1 MGASAG
7 ARSPGTAA
15 TEAAKLQTAPSPPAR
30 RPPGRLM
37 GAHSQ
42 PAQLAP
48 RTPAAGTARAGA
60 GGSGR
65 GRGTGVPA
73 AAEARPGPLSPP
85 PLLPC
90 GIWLGFPLQ
99 TGNLTAPRPGGA
111 VTRMA
116 GLGRACPRGRA
127 PRAPL
132 PLHSPTLGCRFRSW
146 GRALRNQAFT
156 PRSSLRSPRRAPSFL
171 SVLTPTKGLS
181 LASERRKAHLELTRS
196 GTRLVSSPTGPLL
209 LHKTGL
215 L

>member
-116 GLGRACPRGRA
+116 GLRRACPRGRA
-127 PRAPL
+127 PEGAPPPALPYPWVPVPELGKGSEKPGLHAPL
-132 PLHSPTLGCRFRSW
+132 LTAEPSQGSLLSLCPHSHQGPEPR
-146 GRALRNQAFT
+146 LREEEG
-156 PRSSLRSPRRAPSFL
+156 SPRADQERDEAGLFPHWPPP
-171 SVLTPTKGLS
+171 PT
-181 LASERRKAHLELTRS
+181 
-196 GTRLVSSPTGPLL
+196 
-209 LHKTGL
+209 
-215 L
+215 